1 VGGAKAQP
9 ASGLLSR
16 RVLACYA
23 GLQFPLS
30 TIGLPLSIYLAPFY
44 AGELGLPL
52 AALGLAMLLARL
64 SDVVTDP
71 IIGTISDRWR
81 PSVGRRHIWVPMG
94 IITLM
99 VGVWLLFTPGEKV
112 GLPYFLVA
120 LTITYLGFTMT
131 RLPYHAWGG
140 ELSNR
145 YEDRT
150 LITSARQVAS
160 LAGLIF
166 ATTIPALVLM
176 RPGATSADVLAA
188 MSIGM
193 LVTLPLFGLILFFG
207 VPEPKDIPDKRP
219 LEWKRTLRQ
228 LWRNGPFR
236 RISVV
241 LFLGFIAETFRI
253 TITLF
258 FARDV
263 VGVSNIGAIYVA
275 YFVTGLIAV
284 PFWMWIGNRIGKHR
298 ALALAFGIVVATNLG
313 IFLLSR
319 GEVMAFTVLFILKGF
334 CFGALEL
341 LPSAMVA
348 DTADV
353 DTVFSRER
361 RQGLLF
367 AVTGMVVN
375 LGQAIGQGL
384 SLGLLGLVGYMA
396 AGESRPET
404 LLWLRMFYC
413 LLPSLIIAIPIFLL
427 WKYPLTR
434 ERHRRFQARVEQ
446 GWSPRGLAA
455 ERATELS

>member
-1 VGGAKAQP
+1 MQQATLAP
-9 ASGLLSR
+9 SGLLNR

-52 AALGLAMLLARL
+52 ATLGLAMLLARL

-71 IIGTISDRWR
+71 IIGTLSDRWR
-81 PSVGRRHIWVPMG
+81 PAVGRRKIWVPLG
-94 IITLM
+94 VITLM
-99 VGVWLLFTPGEKV
+99 IGVWFLFMPEGRV
-112 GLPYFLVA
+112 GLPYFLAA
-120 LTITYLGFTMT
+120 LAVTYLGFTMT

-166 ATTIPALVLM
+166 ATAIPALVLT

-193 LVTLPLFGLILFFG
+193 LIALPLFGLVLFFG
-207 VPEPKDIPDKRP
+207 VPEPASVPDKHP
-219 LEWKRTLRQ
+219 LNWRRTLRQ

-236 RISVV
+236 RISLV
-241 LFLGFIAETFRI
+241 LFLGFVAETFRI

-263 VGVSNIGAIYVA
+263 VGVTNIGAIYVA
-275 YFVTGLIAV
+275 YFITGLLAV
-284 PFWMWIGNRIGKHR
+284 PVWMRIGNQLGKHR
-298 ALALAFGIVVATNLG
+298 ALALAFGVVIITNLG
-313 IFLLSR
+313 IFLLGR
-319 GEVMAFTVLFILKGF
+319 GDVLAFTLLFMAKGF

-348 DTADV
+348 DAADV
-353 DTVFSRER
+353 DTMFSKER

-384 SLGLLGLVGYMA
+384 SLNLLALVDYAA
-396 AGESRPET
+396 AGESRPEV
-404 LLWLRMFYC
+404 LFYLRGFYC
-413 LLPSLIIAIPIFLL
+413 VLPSLIIAIPILIL
-427 WKYPLTR
+427 WTYPLTR
-434 ERHRRFQARVEQ
+434 ERHRRFQMRVEN
-446 GWSPRGLAA
+446 GLPARGPAV
-455 ERATELS
+455 EPS